1 MEQLIQR
8 IDKCENKIELLA
20 REVTENTVNMRH
32 VCRAVDEFSIFIN
45 ENIKTLTQIQ
55 NQLEN
60 MNRNQEHFEQ
70 KLCQIE
76 DKVDQNEESFKIDLR
91 PIQKKNFEN
100 VLTKIFMILSPIGMI
115 ALILYLIFGS

>member
-8 IDKCENKIELLA
+8 MDKCEDKIELLA
-20 REVTENTVNMRH
+20 REVTENTVNMKH
-32 VCRAVDEFSIFIN
+32 VCRVVDEFSIFIN